1 MTIKEIDF
9 KSFAQVRPEVVEL
22 ADRLLELGGVRDDEH
37 FAFVRVGLIYRN
49 QAFRECLLT
58 GRISGGSKKEYAT
71 YQMPN
76 GKVYKVAVD
85 MVTEQMAEDVT
96 LCVCPFDL
104 DEHIGIPCGQ
114 FNIDKFI
121 CGLQELTPEEAIY
134 EVMTANLS
142 DDDII
147 TCFKAITF
155 NDTFKFKSSGG
166 L

>member
-1 MTIKEIDF
+1 MRK
-9 KSFAQVRPEVVEL
+9 
-22 ADRLLELGGVRDDEH
+22 
-37 FAFVRVGLIYRN
+37 
-49 QAFRECLLT
+49 
-58 GRISGGSKKEYAT
+58 
-71 YQMPN
+71 
-76 GKVYKVAVD
+76 
-85 MVTEQMAEDVT
+85 
-96 LCVCPFDL
+96 
-104 DEHIGIPCGQ
+104 